1 MNPRVFGAAARGD
14 DREDSD
20 LDLFADPAP
29 GMALVDV
36 GGIVDEVEK
45 LVGVKVGVLTP
56 GALRAG
62 MFESVVHALRPL

>member
-1 MNPRVFGAAARGD
+1 MTGRIATWTCLPTRRRG
-14 DREDSD
+14 
-20 LDLFADPAP
+20 
-29 GMALVDV
+29 MTLVDV

-62 MFESVVHALRPL
+62 MFESVMTAFQPFSKGFLRE